1 LQIGGGGPHKE
12 FDHIVYPKDPSY
24 VPTVPTDQAY
34 ASYQSGGFNKYVP
47 VYQPYCPKDTLVVFL
62 GTDFLYLDYEQDT
75 WAMG

>member
-1 LQIGGGGPHKE
+1 M
-12 FDHIVYPKDPSY
+12 
-24 VPTVPTDQAY
+24 VPTDQAY